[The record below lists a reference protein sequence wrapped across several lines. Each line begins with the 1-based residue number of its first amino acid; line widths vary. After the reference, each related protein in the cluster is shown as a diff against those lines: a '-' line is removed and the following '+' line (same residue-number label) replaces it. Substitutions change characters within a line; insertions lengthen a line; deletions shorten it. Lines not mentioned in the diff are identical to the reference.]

1 MSDEDVEIYDN
12 ICSVIDE
19 LAQSVNVTDFDV
31 DAYVESKY
39 AEKNTISFSSE
50 TLDGEAIDSSI
61 FGDYDLTLFYVWGT
75 YIYPEV
81 DNIAALQE
89 AYEHAKELGN
99 VNVVALCIDTPTS
112 KLDNSKDSKA
122 LVESA
127 KEAFNKAGAEFNVIR
142 LDSNLAG
149 FIQNNFETIPAF
161 TMVDKN
167 GIARG
172 GYYEGVYSGED
183 YVKFIDAALEQYVQP
198 NQPTET
204 NK

>member
-1 MSDEDVEIYDN
+1 MCIRDRRYYLFSDYVGSVRKMSDEDVEIYDN

-19 LAQSVNVTDFDV
+19 LAQSVTVTDFDV

-89 AYEHAKELGN
+89 AYELSLIH
-99 VNVVALCIDTPTS
+99 I
-112 KLDNSKDSKA
+112 
-122 LVESA
+122 
-127 KEAFNKAGAEFNVIR
+127 
-142 LDSNLAG
+142 
-149 FIQNNFETIPAF
+149 
-161 TMVDKN
+161 
-167 GIARG
+167 
-172 GYYEGVYSGED
+172 
-183 YVKFIDAALEQYVQP
+183 
-198 NQPTET
+198 
-204 NK
+204 